1 MSICLTGAPSK
12 LLSPL
17 SIMHFYFPWSG
28 DHDSF
33 KLFIANFILLFSQ
46 ITYIRSFKFSLD
58 NPIMNPNSRLAFSIT
73 WLNYAKVETMK
84 TDVTILLTVGLRCSQ
99 TMTFGHI
106 LNTSETLQFVSL
118 NPQKIHCFDVCTQ
131 KNWIRWEREILR
143 IRRVFIGLKGG
154 QWCCSSGMQMCPMK

>member
-12 LLSPL
+12 LLNPL

-46 ITYIRSFKFSLD
+46 ITYTRSFKFSLD
-58 NPIMNPNSRLAFSIT
+58 NPIINPNSRLAFSIT
-73 WLNYAKVETMK
+73 WSNYAMK

-99 TMTFGHI
+99 TMTFGRI
-106 LNTSETLQFVSL
+106 LNKSGTLQFVSL
-118 NPQKIHCFDVCTQ
+118 NPQKIHCFDACT
-131 KNWIRWEREILR
+131 KKKLNSERTRILR

-154 QWCCSSGMQMCPMK
+154 QWCCSSITQMCPMK